1 MEMTDV
7 PHNTMF
13 VLLAAG
19 GGKRFSGPL
28 HKLLAPLRGSTVI
41 ELSLA
46 AMTAAGGPGC
56 VVITGAE
63 TSGDLLSRLDG
74 VRSVHNPDWES
85 GQRSS
90 VLLAIATARA
100 AGASQVV
107 IGLADQPFV
116 GTEAW
121 TAVAGCDAPIAVAVF
136 GGRRGNP
143 VKLRSDVWE
152 LLENGPGG
160 PDEGARALMDRHP
173 ELVRQVAC
181 QGSPDDIDTR
191 EDLARWT

>member
-1 MEMTDV
+1 MTDV
-7 PHNTMF
+7 PHNTTY

-28 HKLLAPLRGSTVI
+28 HKLLAPLRDTTLVGT
-41 ELSLA
+41 SLA
-46 AMTAAGGPGC
+46 AMTAAGGDDC

-63 TSGDLLSRLDG
+63 TSDGFLSHLSG
-74 VRSVHNPDWES
+74 VHRVHNPDWES

-100 AGASQVV
+100 AGSSQVV

-116 GTEAW
+116 GTDSW
-121 TAVAGCDAPIAVAVF
+121 TAVAECDSPIAVATF
-136 GGRRGNP
+136 DGRRGNP